1 MFINVTRFK
10 FTRYFAMLRR
20 VVKGFA
26 RKMTPH
32 GVGEHAGSPNTGLL
46 HQLNAALYK
55 VVQRLACEH
64 VVLQQGDVDELLYG
78 AAFFSLKDDSI
89 SS

>member
-1 MFINVTRFK
+1 MIVTRFCR
-10 FTRYFAMLRR
+10 FRYFTA
-20 VVKGFA
+20 FS
-26 RKMTPH
+26 MTLH

-64 VVLQQGDVDELLYG
+64 VVL
-78 AAFFSLKDDSI
+78 
-89 SS
+89 